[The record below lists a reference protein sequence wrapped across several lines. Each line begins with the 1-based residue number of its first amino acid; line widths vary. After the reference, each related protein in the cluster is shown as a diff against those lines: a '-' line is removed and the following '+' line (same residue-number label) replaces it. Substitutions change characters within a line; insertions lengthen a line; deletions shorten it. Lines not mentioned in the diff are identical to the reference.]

1 LAIFSNN
8 VAQVQAAYQTLQGE
22 PTLFG
27 EVSLYWQ
34 RIVTRLD
41 EEIKNMY
48 TKEDFLRDY
57 LPTTESPVLF
67 SWQVEELLKQ
77 KTAKNLQEVFEQGI
91 EQGIT
96 QKTHDIV
103 LAMHAKGFDLAVI
116 ADITGLTVAQVQTLL
131 QAEATKARDA

>member
-57 LPTTESPVLF
+57 PPTAESPVLF

-77 KTAKNLQEVFEQGI
+77 KPPRTCRKSLNKALPRKP
-91 EQGIT
+91 
-96 QKTHDIV
+96 
-103 LAMHAKGFDLAVI
+103 M
-116 ADITGLTVAQVQTLL
+116 TLCWPC
-131 QAEATKARDA
+131 TPKAST